1 MLLFQPLSMD
11 MKMLVDSY
19 TFKYGEGSC
28 QHSFVSSWCLRD
40 KYGDEVC
47 EHDGFLY
54 TLRSKLCTENERVYL
69 FPLGPRDDLDALRQ
83 AVQNVT
89 DDAHSHNCRAK
100 FQTVRQAVQ
109 NVLDDAHSHNCR
121 AKFQTLTQSATDAIT
136 AMFPGKFTVEYTRDY
151 SEYVYRVDELS
162 DIESHKNIQHFF
174 RKYGADCR
182 IERITKKHIPI
193 IRAFQEK
200 WLAERLADAPEMS
213 NNLITE
219 NTCIQHALDSFSML
233 GMSGIIITI
242 DGETVGYEYGM
253 PLSDDVFDSMA
264 QKGDR
269 RIQDIYRVLSREF
282 PRMCCEGYTWLNW
295 EEDTGSAGLR
305 GAKESYNPAY
315 ILRKYIVRENV

>member
-1 MLLFQPLSMD
+1 MLQFQPITPGL
-11 MKMLVDSY
+11 KTLADSY

-28 QHSFVSSWCLRD
+28 QHSFVSSWCLRH
-40 KYGDEVC
+40 KYNDEFC
-47 EHDGFLY
+47 EHEGFLY
-54 TLRSKLCTENERVYL
+54 TLRSKFCTENERVYL
-69 FPLGPRDDLDALRQ
+69 FPHGSRDDSNAL
-83 AVQNVT
+83 
-89 DDAHSHNCRAK
+89 
-100 FQTVRQAVQ
+100 RQAVQ

-174 RKYGADCR
+174 RKYGTDCR
-182 IERITKKHIPI
+182 IERITEKHIPI

-219 NTCIQHALDSFSML
+219 NTCIQHALDGFTML

-269 RIQDIYRVLSREF
+269 KIQDIYRVLSREF

>member
-1 MLLFQPLSMD
+1 MD

-83 AVQNVT
+83 AVQNVI

-100 FQTVRQAVQ
+100 FQTV
-109 NVLDDAHSHNCR
+109 
-121 AKFQTLTQSATDAIT
+121 TQSARDAIS
-136 AMFPGKFTVEYTRDY
+136 AMFPEKFKVEYTRDY

-174 RKYGADCR
+174 KKYGADCR

-200 WLAERLADAPEMS
+200 WLAERLADVPEMS
-213 NNLITE
+213 DNLMIE
-219 NTCIQHALDSFSML
+219 NTCIQSALDGFFML
-233 GMSGIIITI
+233 GLSGIIITV
-242 DGETVGYEYGM
+242 DDETAGYEYGM
-253 PLSDDVFDSMA
+253 PLSDNVFDSMA

-282 PRMCCEGYTWLNW
+282 PRMCCEGCTWLNW

-315 ILRKYIVRENV
+315 ILKKYIVRENV